1 MIMIICFW
9 VEMIIII
16 SYEWFSWQYSFIK
29 LRVCVHAQALFLC
42 LKFNHFFR
50 VFCSLSFNIC
60 HSLLPIF
67 NNFGLIFFQI
77 QSKSLLTTNFTTYL
91 LTKFTTISAN
101 LSNISIRILL
111 SWSIQTFIFSIQICD
126 LRKLKW
132 WCYIFSSLQHKKR
145 LRINSKSIFHTK
157 LHYSLTSSIIFF
169 PFFMI
174 F

>member
-1 MIMIICFW
+1 MIICLSIT
-9 VEMIIII
+9 IIII
-16 SYEWFSWQYSFIK
+16 KTTCDWLSFWHSFTK
-29 LRVCVHAQALFLC
+29 NRVCGGTQALFLHFSFM
-42 LKFNHFFR
+42 FNHFFR

-111 SWSIQTFIFSIQICD
+111 SWSIQTFIFSLQICD

-132 WCYIFSSLQHKKR
+132 WCYIFSSLQHKKKDSE
-145 LRINSKSIFHTK
+145 LTPSLFSIPNYTT
-157 LHYSLTSSIIFF
+157 L
-169 PFFMI
+169 
-174 F
+174 